1 METIGQRLR
10 RLRRSRHPPMTQAEL
25 AALCKITPQTVSNLE
40 RGIASS
46 STYLVPLAAALDVS
60 PHYLENGDGVAE
72 TYPAYENDKLVID
85 HLIESGRLPAADIRA
100 LRMLAEN
107 LAARS

>member
-10 RLRRSRHPPMTQAEL
+10 RLRRARHPPMTQAEL

-40 RGIASS
+40 RGIAEST
-46 STYLVPLAAALDVS
+46 TYLVPLAAALDVS

-72 TYPAYENDKLVID
+72 SRPAYQTDKAIID
-85 HLIESGRLPAADIRA
+85 HLIESGRLPAAQIHA
-100 LRMLAEN
+100 LRTLAEN
-107 LAARS
+107 LADCA